1 MKTTPNNKKHSNMQI
16 QATAELY
23 SKLAQKVLIIS
34 EEACELITILTKL
47 FEEDQEL
54 LKALNEARRIKF
66 EAENIP
72 F

>member
-1 MKTTPNNKKHSNMQI
+1 MKTTTNKKLANMKI

-23 SKLAQKVLIIS
+23 SKLAQKVLLIS

>member
-1 MKTTPNNKKHSNMQI
+1 MKTTTNKNLANMKK

-23 SKLAQKVLIIS
+23 SKLAQKVLLIS

-47 FEEDQEL
+47 FEEDEEL
-54 LKALNEARRIKF
+54 LEALNEARRIKF
-66 EAENIP
+66 KTENSL

>member
-1 MKTTPNNKKHSNMQI
+1 MQI

>member
-1 MKTTPNNKKHSNMQI
+1 MKTTTNKKLANMKI

-23 SKLAQKVLIIS
+23 SKLAQKVLLIS
-34 EEACELITILTKL
+34 EGACELVSILTKL

>member
-1 MKTTPNNKKHSNMQI
+1 MKTTSNNKKHSNMKI
-16 QATAELY
+16 QATAKLY
-23 SKLAQKVLIIS
+23 SKLAQKVLLIS

-66 EAENIP
+66 ETENIP